1 MKKMNLNLGRIG
13 RMLLPVFFL
22 MGLFLFN
29 VNSVQAQNAQAP
41 GDFSVKV
48 LKHINSL
55 PSTDA
60 INLPIKKSSQEE
72 INNPRKANDLKIGL
86 EKEYGN
92 LIVYGITRK
101 GFEDKEA
108 IEKTYELLIVKIP
121 AEYLDPVKQVYL
133 DLLGN

>member
-29 VNSVQAQNAQAP
+29 VNSVQAQSAQAP

-48 LKHINSL
+48 LKHIDSL

-121 AEYLDPVKQVYL
+121 TEYLDPVKQVYL